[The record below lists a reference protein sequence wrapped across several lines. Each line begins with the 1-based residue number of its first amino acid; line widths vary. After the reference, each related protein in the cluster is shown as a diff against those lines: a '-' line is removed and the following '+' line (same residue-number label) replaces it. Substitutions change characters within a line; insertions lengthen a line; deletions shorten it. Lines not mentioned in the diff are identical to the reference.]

1 VPEYKSAELRTLS
14 MLGQRGVFG
23 VTLDKLA
30 AENNRIFALSADLK
44 NTSGLDRFAANYP
57 DRFVNV
63 GIAEQ
68 NMVGIAAGLADSGYS
83 VFASTFA
90 NFAALRACEFVRHF
104 MGYMRS
110 PVKLVGFAAGF
121 AMEFFGNTHYGV
133 EDVSAVRAI
142 SNLTIISPSDGIET
156 AKAVTALVD
165 YNAPA
170 YLRLTGTANMPIV
183 YKSDYDFRIGK
194 AVTLKNG
201 NDVLLVACGSM
212 VANTLEV
219 SKSLEDKGVSCSV
232 VDMHTIKPLDTDTLD
247 ELIDTKLIVT
257 VEEHN
262 IIGGLGGAV
271 AEYLSEKQNTPVML
285 KLGVS
290 QGYKKAGGYKYML
303 EQNGLLPQQIAD
315 AVTLKL
321 GGGGGGG
328 VITN

>member
-1 VPEYKSAELRTLS
+1 MSEYKPSELRTLS
-14 MLGQRGVFG
+14 MLGQRGAFG
-23 VTLDKLA
+23 ITLDKLA

-68 NMVGIAAGLADSGYS
+68 NLVGIAAGLADSGYS

-121 AMEFFGNTHYGV
+121 SMEFFGNTHYGV
-133 EDVSAVRAI
+133 EDVSALRTI
-142 SNLTIISPSDGIET
+142 SNLTIISPADGLET
-156 AKAVTALVD
+156 VKAVTALVD

-183 YKSDYDFRIGK
+183 YKSDYDFQIGK
-194 AVTLKNG
+194 AVKLKSG
-201 NDVLLVACGSM
+201 NDTALVACGSM
-212 VANTLEV
+212 VANALEAA
-219 SKSLEDKGVSCSV
+219 KILESEGVSCSV
-232 VDMHTIKPLDTDTLD
+232 INVHTIKPLDTNTLD
-247 ELIDTKLIVT
+247 ELLDVKLIVT

-262 IIGGLGGAV
+262 IAGGLGGAV
-271 AEYLSEKQNTPVML
+271 AEYISEKQNAPVML

-303 EQNGLLPQQIAD
+303 EINGLLPRQIAD
-315 AVTLKL
+315 AVAFKL
-321 GGGGGGG
+321 
-328 VITN
+328 TH